1 MIMIDENEWKFNLF
15 IDTRTSVGVFLIL
28 KRISDL
34 WIYFFILKNTE
45 FWILHDGNFDFWKG
59 IYLVP
64 GSFCWCFFLRVN
76 ILEGNFWVTANSTLK
91 SQLVDWRIKW
101 NCFFPWYVT
110 SLFVKLQVFIKAWKW
125 LNPKP
130 PSYVDAAKSPSPF
143 FTSKHD
149 NLFTIQYISNLFI
162 REAMITYYYG
172 SPAFRQKEKKNRRE
186 GGEVMRNSAL

>member
-1 MIMIDENEWKFNLF
+1 MIAILTFGRAFTQSRGDFV
-15 IDTRTSVGVFLIL
+15 DVFFCM
-28 KRISDL
+28 
-34 WIYFFILKNTE
+34 WI
-45 FWILHDGNFDFWKG
+45 
-59 IYLVP
+59 
-64 GSFCWCFFLRVN
+64 
-76 ILEGNFWVTANSTLK
+76 FWVTFESLQTQN
-91 SQLVDWRIKW
+91 W
-101 NCFFPWYVT
+101 NQFLPWYVT